1 MDKKAI
7 WTELKEFLK
16 PTKWKTRTFILL
28 YFLAFFLIVVG
39 SLSIFS
45 CLFNSASI
53 SVTSSCIETPTSQT
67 AFRLADFLWLPQ
79 YVTNDFLIFIVLDA
93 IYLYILAAVI
103 VYIVSRIQPKQKI
116 SKPYKK
122 RY

>member
-1 MDKKAI
+1 MNKKAVL
-7 WTELKEFLK
+7 TQLKEFLK

-45 CLFNSASI
+45 CLFNSADI
-53 SVTSSCIETPTSQT
+53 DIASSCIETPASQT

-93 IYLYILAAVI
+93 IYLYMLAAII
-103 VYIVSRIQPKQKI
+103 VYVAGKTIQPKKKI
-116 SKPYKK
+116 SKPYK
-122 RY
+122 R